1 MRHQLLAL
9 ALSLSPIFAG
19 KAELSFR
26 LPEGARVRAVR
37 IDNAGNL
44 YLAGSLPPN
53 TPRTGDF
60 SDAFV
65 AKLSAGGSQIY
76 RTVLAGSNSESATA
90 IVLAPDG
97 SLYLAGGTSSS
108 DFPVTP
114 GAPQATLGAGGQAF
128 LAKLSS
134 GGELQSATYFGG
146 GAATSGSALAITTEG
161 HVLLT
166 GIASAAGFPATPGNA
181 DPGNGFYLARFDATL
196 SRILFATLAHGG
208 TVIALDPRDNIY
220 LGGSA
225 TPVGFEVPLQTS
237 PGAFQTRPEVRI
249 CRGSGIVFLPCTYQ
263 FVKKIDA
270 TATRLEYATF
280 LTGSHGA
287 SPAAIA
293 VDAAGNVIV
302 AGTTNSPDYPVTAG
316 ALQTL
321 YLANAAEPP
330 IQPSPRGTVY
340 PPPSTGYVSKL
351 NSTGTGLL
359 WSTFFGGSA
368 RDAISGMTVD
378 RSGFLYIA
386 GQATSSDLP
395 GLSASTPRG
404 CRPTV
409 NHSLGFVARLTPDGA
424 SVAPAQ
430 LIYGAP
436 VCAYGS
442 CFADTQST
450 SSSAW
455 SLAVRADGGIIAA
468 GASGVLA
475 AVDLFAPDRLACITD
490 PADHVQVTSIA
501 PGQVLSVF
509 GSRIG
514 PSRPAVPPAGSA
526 SSLQG
531 ITVTFN
537 GIAAPILFASGEQ
550 INLQVPFEVAGIE
563 SVEMQVVSLEENLME
578 RGSLR
583 VSQRQPSVFLS
594 RDATESDVPGASYC
608 GDELSRA
615 QHSLALNADGTLN
628 TCSRPAAP
636 GSTVTLFLNG
646 LGPTQPPQTTGAT
659 AAAPA
664 VEIAPGAVATGIVS
678 TTTSP
683 GAISA
688 VAQIRVEI
696 PLTSS
701 GFLEVA
707 PAIGGVAVR
716 HPVMIWVRP
725 PN

>member
-1 MRHQLLAL
+1 MRYNLLAL
-9 ALSLSPIFAG
+9 ALSLTPISAG
-19 KAELSFR
+19 KVDLFFH
-26 LPEGARVRAVR
+26 LPDGAGIHAVR

-44 YLAGSLPPN
+44 YIAGSLPPN
-53 TPRTGDF
+53 TPKAGDS

-76 RTVLAGSNSESATA
+76 RTILAGSNNESADA
-90 IVLAPDG
+90 IALGADG
-97 SLYLAGGTSSS
+97 SIYVTGRTSSS
-108 DFPVTP
+108 DFPVSP

-128 LAKLSS
+128 LARLSP
-134 GGELQSATYFGG
+134 GGEIQSATYVGG
-146 GAATSGSALAITTEG
+146 GAATSGSALALTSEG

-166 GIASAAGFPATPGNA
+166 GTASAAGFPATPGNT
-181 DPGNGFYLARFDATL
+181 DPGNGFYLARLDAAL
-196 SRILFATLAHGG
+196 SRILLATLAHGG
-208 TVIALDPRDNIY
+208 TLIALDSRDNIY
-220 LGGSA
+220 LAGSA
-225 TPVGFEVPLQTS
+225 TPAGAEVPLQTS

-270 TATRLEYATF
+270 AATRLEYATF
-280 LTGSHGA
+280 VTGSRGA

-293 VDAAGNVIV
+293 VDAAGNAIV
-302 AGTTNSPDYPVTAG
+302 AGTTNSPDYPVTAR
-316 ALQTL
+316 ALQTS
-321 YLANAAEPP
+321 YLANAPEPP
-330 IQPSPRGTVY
+330 AQPSPRATVY
-340 PPPSTGYVSKL
+340 PPPSTGYITKL
-351 NSTGTGLL
+351 NATGTGLL
-359 WSTFFGGSA
+359 WSTFFGGSV
-368 RDAISGMTVD
+368 RDAVSGMTVD
-378 RSGFLYIA
+378 PNGFIYIS
-386 GQATSSDLP
+386 GQATSNDLP

-409 NHSLGFVARLTPDGA
+409 NQSLGFVARLTPDGA

-430 LIYGAP
+430 LLYGAP
-436 VCAYGS
+436 VCTYAS
-442 CFADTQST
+442 CFIDTRST

-455 SLAVRADGGIIAA
+455 SLAVRADGGIVAA
-468 GASGVLA
+468 GVNGVLA
-475 AVDLFAPDRLACITD
+475 AVNLFAPDRLACITD
-490 PADHVQVTSIA
+490 PADHEQVTSVA

-514 PSRPAVPPAGSA
+514 PSRPAVPPARSA

-550 INLQVPFEVAGIE
+550 INLQVPFEIAGLD
-563 SVEMQVVSLEENLME
+563 SVEMQVVSLDENLME
-578 RGSLR
+578 RRSLR

-608 GDELSRA
+608 GNELSRA
-615 QHSLALNADGTLN
+615 QHALAVNADGTLN

-646 LGPTQPPQTTGAT
+646 LGPTQPLQRTGAI
-659 AAAPA
+659 AAGPP
-664 VEIAPGAVATGIVS
+664 VEIAPAALGTGIIS

-696 PLTSS
+696 PSTSS
-701 GFLEVA
+701 EFLEVT

-716 HPVMIWVRP
+716 HPVVIWIRP